1 MKGKKG
7 VEMGG
12 GCLNAIKWE
21 KAYTNKRI
29 NKKKINK

>member
-12 GCLNAIKWE
+12 GLNAIKWE
-21 KAYTNKRI
+21 KAYTNKQI